1 MKPGAS
7 LEQVLAE
14 ALIADGAR
22 GSAVASAVGEM
33 ARAAVSLA
41 RLIER
46 PPLDGKL
53 GAAAGGVNSDGDAQ
67 KKLDI
72 LAEALLSDALRR
84 APVGAYLS
92 EEIEEAIL
100 LDPAGLLTVAIDPL
114 DGSSIIDVNAPIGSI
129 FSILPMIPEAAHD
142 AAAAFRQTGRAQLA
156 AGFFVYGPQ
165 TSLILSTGGDVDLF
179 VLDREGGDFL
189 LVESDLA
196 IARGHPEYAINASN
210 ARHWNEPVRRYIDDC
225 VRGAEGPHGR
235 DFNMRWMA
243 ALVGDAYRIFVRG
256 GIYLY
261 PADNRPGYER
271 GRLRLIYEANPMAF
285 LVERAG
291 GLATDGINPVLD
303 IVPEAMHD
311 RAPLVMGSADQVEFV
326 RRYHLEMSPPNRESP
341 LFGRRGLIRG

>member
-72 LAEALLSDALRR
+72 LAEALFSDALRR

-100 LDPAGLLTVAIDPL
+100 LDPAGLLAVAIDPL

-326 RRYHLEMSPPNRESP
+326 RRYHLELSPPNRESP